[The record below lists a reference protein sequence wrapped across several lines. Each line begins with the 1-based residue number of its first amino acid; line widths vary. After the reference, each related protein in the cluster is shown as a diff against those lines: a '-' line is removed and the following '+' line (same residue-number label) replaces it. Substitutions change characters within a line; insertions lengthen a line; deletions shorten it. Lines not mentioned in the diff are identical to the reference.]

1 LQVLDD
7 VDLRCEAGEIHALVG
22 ENGAGKSTLAAIA
35 AGELAADA
43 GEIERKGR
51 VGLVHQHFA
60 LIERLRVWENVV
72 LGHEPQQKGSIDQ
85 GAARAFVREIGERYG
100 LEVDPDAVV
109 ETLPVG
115 VRQRVELLR
124 ELARDPSILILDEPT
139 AALSPGEVER
149 LFGTIARLTDTGV
162 GVLVITHKLDEVFA
176 HAGRVTV
183 LRRGSI
189 VEARPIA
196 EITRVQV
203 ARAMIG
209 GEIPS
214 IPPHEPTHGAIV
226 VRVNSL
232 AVPGAFENLSLQI
245 GAGEILGIA
254 GVEGNGQ
261 SALADALAGLT
272 AFRGSVERPDTIG
285 IIPQDRLLE
294 AVIPAWSL
302 VDNTILGRERSAGAA
317 RSWRIDRAAAREQ
330 CAAIVERFDVR
341 TASIDAPLS
350 TLSGGNQQKLVVG
363 RALIDNPAFVIAYNP
378 TRGIDIGA
386 TATVHTELL
395 AARNRGAAI
404 LLISFEL
411 DELFALSDRILVMAR
426 GSLLGEF
433 TDRRFDREAIGRLMV
448 SA

>member
-1 LQVLDD
+1 MLDA
-7 VDLRCEAGEIHALVG
+7 VDLSCEAGEIHALVG

-35 AGELAADA
+35 AGELLADA
-43 GEIERKGR
+43 GEIERNGR
-51 VGLVHQHFA
+51 IGLVHQHFA
-60 LIERLRVWENVV
+60 LIDRLCVWENVV
-72 LGHEPQQKGSIDQ
+72 LGREPRRFATIDRD
-85 GAARAFVREIGERYG
+85 AARAFVRDLGERYG
-100 LEVDPDAVV
+100 LDVDPDALV
-109 ETLPVG
+109 EDLPVG
-115 VRQRVELLR
+115 IRQRVELLR

-149 LFGTIARLTDTGV
+149 LFSTIALLTQNGV
-162 GVLVITHKLDEVFA
+162 GALVITHKLDEVFA
-176 HAGRVTV
+176 HAERVTV
-183 LRRGSI
+183 LRRGRV
-189 VEARPIA
+189 VERRPIT
-196 EITRVQV
+196 EITRDQT

-214 IPPHEPTHGAIV
+214 IPSHQPTNGAVV
-226 VRVNSL
+226 VRVKEL
-232 AVPGAFENLSLQI
+232 TVPGVIENLSLHI
-245 GAGEILGIA
+245 AAGEILGIA

-272 AFRGSVERPDTIG
+272 PFRGTIDRPAAIG

-302 VDNTILGRERSAGAA
+302 VENAMLGRERAAGNG
-317 RSWRIDRAAAREQ
+317 SWRIDRAAARAQ

-341 TASIDAPLS
+341 TESIDAPLA

-363 RALIDNPAFVIAYNP
+363 RALIDNPPFVIAYNP

-386 TATVHTELL
+386 TATVHGELL

-404 LLISFEL
+404 LLVSFEL
-411 DELFALSDRILVMAR
+411 DELFALSDRIVVIAR
-426 GSLLGEF
+426 GALRGEF
-433 TDRRFDREAIGRLMV
+433 ADRRFDRDTIGRLMV

>member
-1 LQVLDD
+1 MLDD
-7 VDLRCEAGEIHALVG
+7 VDLTCEAGEIHALVG

-35 AGELAADA
+35 AGELTADA
-43 GEIERKGR
+43 GEIERSGR
-51 VGLVHQHFA
+51 IGLVHQHFA

-72 LGHEPQQKGSIDQ
+72 LGHEPQRGRTIDRD
-85 GAARAFVREIGERYG
+85 AARSFVRELGERYG
-100 LEVDPDAVV
+100 LDVDPDALV

-115 VRQRVELLR
+115 IRQRVELLR

-139 AALSPGEVER
+139 AALSPGEVEK
-149 LFGTIARLTDTGV
+149 LFGTIALLTQRGV

-183 LRRGSI
+183 LRRGRI
-189 VEARPIA
+189 VEERPISA
-196 EITRVQV
+196 TTREQI

-214 IPPHEPTHGAIV
+214 IPPHVPTQGSVV
-226 VRVNSL
+226 VRVTDL
-232 AVPGAFENLSLQI
+232 AVPGAIENLSLEI
-245 GAGEILGIA
+245 AAGEILGIA

-261 SALADALAGLT
+261 TALADALAGLT
-272 AFRGSVERPDTIG
+272 AFRGSVERPHSIG
-285 IIPQDRLLE
+285 VIPQDRLRE
-294 AVIPAWSL
+294 AVIPSWSL
-302 VDNTILGRERSAGAA
+302 LDNAMLGRERATSAKA
-317 RSWRIDRAAAREQ
+317 SWRIDRVAARAQ
-330 CAAIVERFDVR
+330 CTAIVERFDVR
-341 TASIDAPLS
+341 TTSIDAPLS

-386 TATVHTELL
+386 TATVHGELL
-395 AARNRGAAI
+395 DARNRGAAI

-411 DELFALSDRILVMAR
+411 DELFALADRILVIAR
-426 GSLLGEF
+426 GAIRGEC